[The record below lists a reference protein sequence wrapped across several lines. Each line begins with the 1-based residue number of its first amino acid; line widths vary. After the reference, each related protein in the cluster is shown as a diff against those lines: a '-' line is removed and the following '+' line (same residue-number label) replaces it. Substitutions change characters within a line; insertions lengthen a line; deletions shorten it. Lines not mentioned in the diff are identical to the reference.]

1 MVNPWYCATLI
12 SVSGAAGGVVNA
24 LLTDNGFI
32 LPTRVKQIWCPGFIS
47 NVLIGTFSAF
57 ASWSFYGSGA
67 GLDVSGAG
75 QRTQIS
81 LTFSALAGA
90 FMVGVAGARWITNE
104 VDKKLLGKVCGWRP
118 KKTFQQLTATNSATP
133 HLSRYCRRSCKHRQG
148 LIETSLYLSQAKFRW
163 WGSNPP
169 ASQKRDLGHPDLFLG
184 ERPRLPAIRKCLSS
198 EKFRSQRHINGLRIV
213 VISFGRL

>member
-104 VDKKLLGKVCGWRP
+104 VDKKLLGESVRVAAKKDVSAIDCDKLSHTPP
-118 KKTFQQLTATNSATP
+118 KQVLQTLM
-133 HLSRYCRRSCKHRQG
+133 
-148 LIETSLYLSQAKFRW
+148 QA
-163 WGSNPP
+163 
-169 ASQKRDLGHPDLFLG
+169 
-184 ERPRLPAIRKCLSS
+184 
-198 EKFRSQRHINGLRIV
+198 
-213 VISFGRL
+213 